1 MEPLIVCENL
11 VKIYRLN
18 QEGGASVEVQALQGL
33 DVTVRE
39 GEMLGIVGASGS
51 GKSTLLNVLGGLDRP
66 TGGRALVGKQDLG
79 RLSEHEIDV
88 YRRKTVGFVW
98 QQGARN
104 LIPYLTAAEN
114 IELPLTLSGQVGKS
128 THERALELLELV
140 GLLDRKGHRL
150 EELSGGEQQRIAIAI
165 ALANRP
171 LLLLADEPTG
181 ELDTVTAQTIYD
193 LLRDLNKRLGLT
205 MVIVSHDPS
214 IAQHVDRVVAVRDGK
229 LASETVRVQK
239 SDGGEHHVELS
250 VLDAAGR
257 VQLPREYLEQFNIKR
272 RVTIETTAEGSSS
285 ADRRVKLTAANTALR
300 PASRLKLRKKRCKFR
315 HVGQRCGRVLNRDL
329 REGISNEFCDRNE
342 RPVARVYVE
351 DRRGSACAARREF
364 ECGDGR
370 VRGVEGTFGQRQ
382 DDAVELFG
390 GA

>member
-1 MEPLIVCENL
+1 MNVIIMNEPLIICENL

-18 QEGGASVEVQALQGL
+18 NESGASVEVQALQGL
-33 DVTVRE
+33 DITVNN

-51 GKSTLLNVLGGLDRP
+51 GKSSLLNVLGGLDRP

-79 RLSEHEIDV
+79 RLSESAIDE

-128 THERALELLELV
+128 TRERALELLELV

-171 LLLLADEPTG
+171 TLLLADEPTG
-181 ELDTVTAQTIYD
+181 ELDTVTAQAIYD
-193 LLRDLNKRLGLT
+193 LLRDLNTKLKLT
-205 MVIVSHDPS
+205 MVIVSHDPG
-214 IAQHVDRVVAVRDGK
+214 IAKHVDRVVAVRDGK

-272 RVTIETTAEGSSS
+272 RVLIETTAEGILIRRPEGEAHSGEQGTSFNEQVGAAEEALQASSRWS
-285 ADRRVKLTAANTALR
+285 TLWQSVK
-300 PASRLKLRKKRCKFR
+300 SRF
-315 HVGQRCGRVLNRDL
+315 
-329 REGISNEFCDRNE
+329 
-342 RPVARVYVE
+342 A
-351 DRRGSACAARREF
+351 
-364 ECGDGR
+364 
-370 VRGVEGTFGQRQ
+370 RGVKK
-382 DDAVELFG
+382 
-390 GA
+390 